1 MVILVPY
8 KRKNRGRKKGRS
20 PGRVKYVSCVM
31 CGARIPEDKAVKRVV
46 WGSPVSKSIAKEL
59 QSQGTLIPVKRTVK
73 YYCIRCAMFYGI
85 VKIRARDERKT
96 IPEELLEKRLR
107 RVIGV

>member
-1 MVILVPY
+1 MPY

-46 WGSPVSKSIAKEL
+46 WGSSISKSVVREL
-59 QSQGTLIPVKRTVK
+59 ESQGTLIATKRTVK
-73 YYCIRCAMFYGI
+73 YYCIRCAMYLGI
-85 VKIRARDERKT
+85 VKIRPRDERKA
-96 IPEELLEKRLR
+96 IPEEMLEKRIR
-107 RVIGV
+107 RIVGV